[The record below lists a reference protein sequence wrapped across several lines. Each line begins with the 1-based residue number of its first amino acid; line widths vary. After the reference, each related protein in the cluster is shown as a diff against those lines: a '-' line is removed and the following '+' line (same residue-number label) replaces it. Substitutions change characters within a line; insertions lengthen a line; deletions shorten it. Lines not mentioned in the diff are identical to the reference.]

1 MSTSYEELNQQLDLF
16 FATALRIKKERDMLL
31 AVCKQCEPILIAS
44 MAFKVNVVN
53 SEAWIDCKTLLR
65 ELRTAIANA
74 EKESHD

>member
-1 MSTSYEELNQQLDLF
+1 MSTSYEELNQQLDRF

-44 MAFKVNVVN
+44 MAL
-53 SEAWIDCKTLLR
+53 IDCKTLLR
-65 ELRTAIANA
+65 ELRATIAEA